1 MSADRLW
8 TRAREKTVWKRENR
22 DGLDLLFSPLLE
34 RQTGL
39 THAFTTRLGGQTRD
53 PYKSFNLGRHVD
65 DGDLRSDALA
75 NRRRLC
81 QTLSL
86 SFDRLVVPG
95 QVHSRN
101 VVIVEDLQEEDGS
114 GLDRVDGLTTASR
127 DVPMLL
133 HFADCV
139 PVIVFD
145 PGKGVAGIFHA
156 GWRGTA
162 QSIVAHGVSIMKER
176 FGCSPGS
183 MVAAVGPA
191 IGSCCYPTG
200 ADVVRSLEE
209 TVEGAGNLIESRA
222 GKQFPDLKAINAL
235 QLLASGVGDVDVS
248 DSCTACNPD
257 VFYSHRQSG
266 GITGRQGALVCVRSE
281 TSNQDF

>member
-1 MSADRLW
+1 MSANQLW
-8 TRAREKTVWKRENR
+8 TRAKEKSVWSRESR
-22 DGLDLLFSPLLE
+22 DGLDLLFSPLLV

-39 THAFTTRLGGQTRD
+39 THAFTTRLGGETRD
-53 PYKSFNLGRHVD
+53 PYKSFNLGRHVE
-65 DGDLRSDALA
+65 DGDLRNDALA
-75 NRRRLC
+75 NRRKLC
-81 QTLSL
+81 QTLAL
-86 SFDRLVVPG
+86 SFDRLIVPG

-101 VVIVEDLQEEDGS
+101 VVIVEDREEGAS
-114 GLDRVDGLTTASR
+114 LDRVDGLTTASR

-200 ADVVRSLEE
+200 EEVVRSLEE
-209 TVEGAGNLIESRA
+209 TAEGAGHLIESRE

-235 QLLASGVGDVDVS
+235 QLLAAGVGAVDVS

-266 GITGRQGALVCVRSE
+266 GITGRQGAVACII
-281 TSNQDF
+281 